1 MFELRFHIWFFSGNC
16 RIRRTKFHVMIQRG
30 LKVLMRIIQSFLILE
45 VTNPTKVLV
54 MNHQPLVWN
63 YRSLFKKVM
72 QKVPRKSKVVSLT
85 IKKLFNYSKILFVE
99 MLIYHKMWIE
109 LNIMP
114 FFGSNSMN
122 IHMYS
127 TNSRLTP
134 RFQHYNCIFVSQK
147 HPGSTWN
154 F

>member
-1 MFELRFHIWFFSGNC
+1 MFALLVYIWFFSGNC

-54 MNHQPLVWN
+54 MNHQPLVWK
-63 YRSLFKKVM
+63 YSSLFKKVM

-109 LNIMP
+109 LNIIL
-114 FFGSNSMN
+114 FLDQTVWT
-122 IHMYS
+122 YS

-147 HPGSTWN
+147 HPGSTRN